1 MQPFKKPTVKFDFN
15 LEDELGL
22 IRKHHAHRNV
32 PAATDKNLLVA
43 TWNLTNFGM
52 QKREDK
58 HLKIMAE
65 IIRPFDVIAVQ
76 EVADDLKHFE
86 KLMTY
91 LGKDFDEI
99 YTDTAGNDERAG
111 FLFNTKRVVPTGLAA
126 ELAMRSTENRVIT
139 VDIGDVT
146 ETTEFKGFNRNPY
159 MVNFLAGTFECTLVN
174 VHLYWTLVSIRIL
187 EAKALTKW
195 AKSRVDKKYP
205 PNNDIILL
213 GDFNMPRVEK
223 GDEICDTLTKGGLQV
238 PKFNTELVGSNL
250 AGDKDYDELAFFPS
264 RTAEDFTKRMGV
276 FDFDKALFPSLW
288 SDSDKAKQQDFFQY
302 MRYYISDHR
311 PLWAEFCRTPQ

>member
-1 MQPFKKPTVKFDFN
+1 MQPFKKPTIQFDFN
-15 LEDELGL
+15 LEAELEL

-32 PAATDKNLLVA
+32 PPATNENLLIA

-65 IIRPFDVIAVQ
+65 IIRPFDIIAVQ
-76 EVADDLKHFE
+76 EIADNLKHFK
-86 KLMTY
+86 KLMTF

-99 YTDTAGNDERAG
+99 YTDTAGNDERTG

-126 ELAMRSTENRVIT
+126 ELAMRSTENREIT

-146 ETTEFKGFNRNPY
+146 ETVEFKGFNRNPY
-159 MVNFLAGTFECTLVN
+159 MVNFLAGRFECTLVN

-187 EAKALTKW
+187 EAKALAKW
-195 AKSRVDKKYP
+195 AKSRVDKAYP

-213 GDFNMPRVEK
+213 GDFNMPRVEE
-223 GDEICDTLTKGGLQV
+223 GDEICDALTKGGLQV

-264 RTAEDFTKRMGV
+264 RTKEDFTKRMGV

-288 SDSDKAKQQDFFQY
+288 SDSDKEKQKGFFQY